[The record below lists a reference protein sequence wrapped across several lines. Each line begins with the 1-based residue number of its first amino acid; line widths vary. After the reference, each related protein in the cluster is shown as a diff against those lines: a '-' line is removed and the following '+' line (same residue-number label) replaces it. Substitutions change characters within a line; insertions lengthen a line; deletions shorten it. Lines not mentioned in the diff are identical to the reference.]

1 MLFRFQMSDRAHQPS
16 RSVFAGPVGLD
27 PRWLLA
33 CLALALVLV
42 VSKPFSAT
50 TGILAVGLLVG
61 GIVAALGSAYFAL
74 QATHNAQMHRL
85 ISAMAAE
92 QQVRAEAEMALREKA
107 RLLATVSHEIRT
119 PLNGV
124 IGMLGL
130 LLETPLSPEQ
140 RNYTTTANSSGRI
153 LLSIVD
159 EILDT
164 AKTQATQSD
173 HVGRIDLANVLE
185 NVTELLSP
193 RAHAKGIEISCN
205 MAPDVPHEIPGDDV
219 RLRQVLFNLAG
230 NAIKF
235 TASGGVALEAWVDDE
250 HRLVIDVWDTGI
262 GMTSDEAKRVFGE
275 FTQANAETQR
285 RFGGTG
291 LGLSISAGLVE
302 AMGGSLTLSSRLG
315 DGSKFTLRFP
325 LDEASVVP
333 EKPLQALAHKKFYLA
348 LEVGIFSNHLA
359 RSLEGLGAQISWVS
373 SSKNLAALLSGP
385 TDAINIIADTSHAP
399 ALLRWARQSK
409 KSKARSTR
417 HVWVLLKADE
427 RREYRHL
434 LQAPFAGYLLNPLRR
449 TTILAQLGGIMPQ
462 THTGDAP
469 AHTAKQT
476 AARNLNVLLAEDNPV
491 NALLARTLLEKL
503 GHRVSL
509 VSNGDAALEALSP
522 GHGFDLCLLDME
534 MPRRNGLSTAVEI
547 RRREAKSGE
556 FRLPLLALTANA
568 RPEDISACIASGMDG
583 HLSKPFDQ
591 LDIDEK
597 ISSLNL
603 AARA

>member
-1 MLFRFQMSDRAHQPS
+1 
-16 RSVFAGPVGLD
+16 
-27 PRWLLA
+27 LLA
-33 CLALALVLV
+33 CLASAMVLV
-42 VSKPFSAT
+42 VAQPSSPTA
-50 TGILAVGLLVG
+50 GVLAAGLLVG
-61 GIVAALGSAYFAL
+61 GIVAAITSAYFTL
-74 QATHNAQMHRL
+74 QGAHAAQMHRL

-92 QQVRAEAEMALREKA
+92 QQARAEAEMALREKA

-124 IGMLGL
+124 IGMLSL

-164 AKTQATQSD
+164 AKTQATQHD
-173 HVGRIDLANVLE
+173 HAGRIDLVNVLE

-193 RAHAKGIEISCN
+193 RAHAKGIEISCY
-205 MAPDVPHEIPGDDV
+205 MAPDVPHEIPGDDL

-235 TASGGVALEAWVDDE
+235 TASGGVAIEAWIDDR
-250 HRLVIDVWDTGI
+250 HALVIDVWDTGI
-262 GMTSDEAKRVFGE
+262 GMTSEEAKRVFGE

-302 AMGGSLTLSSRLG
+302 AMGGSLTLSSKLG

-325 LDEASVVP
+325 LSETQVAS
-333 EKPLQALAHKKFYLA
+333 EKPSQILASKKFHLA
-348 LEVGIFSNHLA
+348 VEQSIFSNHLA
-359 RSLEGLGAQISWVS
+359 RSLEALGAKISWVS
-373 SSKNLAALLSGP
+373 SSKDLATLLSRTSGK
-385 TDAINIIADTSHAP
+385 INIIADTSHAA
-399 ALLRWARQSK
+399 ALLRWAR
-409 KSKARSTR
+409 KSKTGKAHLSRN
-417 HVWVLLKADE
+417 VWVLLKADE

-449 TTILAQLGGIMPQ
+449 TTILAQLGGVPPQ
-462 THTGDAP
+462 THSAETP
-469 AHTAKQT
+469 SVTAKQV
-476 AARNLNVLLAEDNPV
+476 AARKLNVLLAEDNPV

-509 VSNGDAALEALSP
+509 VTNGDAALEALAP

-547 RRREAKSGE
+547 RRREARSGAA
-556 FRLPLLALTANA
+556 RLPLLALTANA
-568 RPEDISACIASGMDG
+568 RPEDISACLASGMDG

-597 ISSLNL
+597 IGSLNL
-603 AARA
+603 PFRA